1 MSAAL
6 LRRLQHWLT
15 DGAPSLSRPE
25 RRRASLGALLSV
37 ALSALVLPLVPD
49 AHAWLMA
56 PIGASVV
63 ILFALSHSPL
73 AQPWPVFGSYVVAT
87 LTGLACVAWIPHAG
101 WASAVSVGLTVW
113 LMARLHCLHP
123 PGGALALL
131 IVHEHHGHVVDVV
144 HTLEM
149 VALNVGLLLLG
160 AVIIHR
166 LLWRRPYPYRAA
178 AEAHLPRHQ
187 TRDASPLARGGLD
200 HADLSHAVKQLDSFV
215 DVQEN
220 ELIELYNLAVS
231 HAFERHVGL
240 SCGDIMSRDVVTVE
254 FATELE
260 EASQMLRRH
269 KVKAPQ
275 VADKF
280 QRLIGILT
288 VADFLRQMDD
298 TRTAGLAASLQGLLR
313 RTPGPNATKAE
324 VVGQIMSAKV
334 ITATPDTPVATLVQ
348 QLSDQGLHRVPII
361 DARRQ
366 VLGMVTQSDLIAA
379 LYKHIALSAG
389 GPGTTA
395 TRTVPPH
402 VG

>member
-15 DGAPSLSRPE
+15 DGVPTLSRPE

-131 IVHEHHGHVVDVV
+131 IVHEHHGHAVDVV

-166 LLWRRPYPYRAA
+166 LLV
-178 AEAHLPRHQ
+178 
-187 TRDASPLARGGLD
+187 GGGMD
-200 HADLSHAVKQLDSFV
+200 ES
-215 DVQEN
+215 
-220 ELIELYNLAVS
+220 
-231 HAFERHVGL
+231 
-240 SCGDIMSRDVVTVE
+240 
-254 FATELE
+254 
-260 EASQMLRRH
+260 
-269 KVKAPQ
+269 
-275 VADKF
+275 VADALEGKRGT
-280 QRLIGILT
+280 QDAL
-288 VADFLRQMDD
+288 M
-298 TRTAGLAASLQGLLR
+298 TAL
-313 RTPGPNATKAE
+313 KAQIKKARDNIN
-324 VVGQIMSAKV
+324 VG
-334 ITATPDTPVATLVQ
+334 
-348 QLSDQGLHRVPII
+348 
-361 DARRQ
+361 
-366 VLGMVTQSDLIAA
+366 
-379 LYKHIALSAG
+379 
-389 GPGTTA
+389 
-395 TRTVPPH
+395 
-402 VG
+402 

>member
-1 MSAAL
+1 MPAAL
-6 LRRLQHWLT
+6 LRRLLHLLT
-15 DGAPSLSRPE
+15 ADTPALSRPE
-25 RRRASLGALLSV
+25 RRRASVGALLSV
-37 ALSALVLPLVPD
+37 ALSALVLPLVPG

-73 AQPWPVFGSYVVAT
+73 AQPWPVFGSYLVAT
-87 LTGLACVAWIPHAG
+87 LTGLACVTLIPHAG
-101 WASAVSVGLTVW
+101 WAAAVSVGLTVW

-131 IVHEHHGHVVDVV
+131 IVHEHHGRVINVWR
-144 HTLEM
+144 TLEM
-149 VALNVGLLLLG
+149 VGLNVGVLLLG
-160 AVIIHR
+160 AVLIHR
-166 LLWRRPYPYRAA
+166 LLWRRPYPYQAPAA
-178 AEAHLPRHQ
+178 TASPRHQ
-187 TRDASPLARGGLD
+187 TGDASPLQRGGLD
-200 HADLSHAVKQLDSFV
+200 HTDLAHAVQQLDSFV
-215 DVQEN
+215 DVQES
-220 ELIELYNLAVS
+220 ELITLYNLAVS

-240 SCGDIMSRDVVTVE
+240 TCGDIMSRDVVTVE

-260 EASQMLRRH
+260 EAWQLLRRH
-269 KVKAPQ
+269 KVKALP
-275 VADKF
+275 VVDKF

-288 VADFLRQMDD
+288 VADFLRQLDD

-313 RTPGPNATKAE
+313 RTPGPNSNKAE

-379 LYKHIALSAG
+379 LYKRIALSAG

-395 TRTVPPH
+395 AASPLR
-402 VG
+402 